1 MPQSGLDSRIGNWDP
16 DLSCCTPSPTHQ
28 SELACKPEQLE
39 GFEWMFPILCQSE
52 DLNLKGGLPV
62 LPWKET
68 TLCQRKWWGNI
79 CRRETSL
86 RFHFQKD
93 YDLLSLDDVLLSHY
107 PLISGY
113 HLGLIP
119 GREDPL
125 EKRMPIHSSILDWRI
140 PWIEKPLQATV
151 QGVTKGQT
159 RLSN

>member
-1 MPQSGLDSRIGNWDP
+1 MNGCGWVP
-16 DLSCCTPSPTHQ
+16 
-28 SELACKPEQLE
+28 AQLY
-39 GFEWMFPILCQSE
+39 
-52 DLNLKGGLPV
+52 V
-62 LPWKET
+62 WKLT
-68 TLCQRKWWGNI
+68 
-79 CRRETSL
+79 L